1 MYEPPQLLQVQRE
14 ESEARL
20 RLEAAREQALM
31 NEGEVPSEHH
41 ELIHKLEADWKHAL
55 ERLHRT
61 RGPRR
66 TDRPNIPIHA
76 IRDLHP
82 AVRPRQPLRR

>member
-1 MYEPPQLLQVQRE
+1 VWEPQQLEQVERE
-14 ESEARL
+14 ENEARL

-55 ERLHRT
+55 ERLHQ
-61 RGPRR
+61 
-66 TDRPNIPIHA
+66 A
-76 IRDLHP
+76 
-82 AVRPRQPLRR
+82 RQAAED

>member
-1 MYEPPQLLQVQRE
+1 MFEPPQLQQVQRE
-14 ESEARL
+14 ENEARL

-61 RGPRR
+61 R
-66 TDRPNIPIHA
+66 DA
-76 IRDLHP
+76 AED
-82 AVRPRQPLRR
+82 

>member
-1 MYEPPQLLQVQRE
+1 MWEPQQLEQVERE
-14 ESEARL
+14 ENEARL

-55 ERLHRT
+55 ERLHQ
-61 RGPRR
+61 
-66 TDRPNIPIHA
+66 A
-76 IRDLHP
+76 
-82 AVRPRQPLRR
+82 RQAAEG